1 MAMNNSIS
9 SDLQSRLLSLS
20 SLVHDDKSAP
30 EAKSLKMEEIGSII
44 LKKIYAENSNLPTS
58 SRQYLEKIA
67 SSIIDK
73 KWSSIP
79 KPDKL
84 NLDFKL
90 LKDARDALA
99 LAYLSTTIDLFELFR
114 FMMKYKGDEAYNLAK
129 ISMKDTETSLQ
140 LEASRFS
147 RQESANQWELGAGI
161 AANAS
166 QIIMG
171 GVQFGSSLHSISKN
185 LKLSSKTRN
194 NISDELT
201 VSRDR
206 RNLENFTK
214 ERDDFKGR
222 YNSLEAQIN
231 AKKNEINPNS
241 VEISRLRYDQ
251 RKIKTE
257 LDKADKL
264 LKSETNHV
272 DFLSSS
278 QKKLTSDIETQTNAA
293 RYKDQLRNGV
303 IQGSKG
309 ILDMVGSG
317 LKFVASTEKLAAD
330 RLESTKNMSDRSA
343 TAMIESSKKSAEDV
357 KKLQQFLESI
367 LQMMDASIKK
377 QFS

>member
-58 SRQYLEKIA
+58 SRQYLEEIA

-185 LKLSSKTRN
+185 LKLGSKTRN

-214 ERDDFKGR
+214 DRDDFKGR

-264 LKSETNHV
+264 LKSETSHV

>member
-1 MAMNNSIS
+1 MNNSIS

-58 SRQYLEKIA
+58 SRQYLEEIA

-185 LKLSSKTRN
+185 LKLGSKTRN

-214 ERDDFKGR
+214 DRDDFKGR

-264 LKSETNHV
+264 LKSETSHV

-317 LKFVASTEKLAAD
+317 LKFVSSTEKLAAD

-377 QFS
+377 YS